1 MMKKGL
7 TLLVTSM
14 FVCSACTAAFA
25 VNFSD
30 SLIQIS
36 STFVHKPIFN
46 ILSNYISTFY
56 AIISFIV
63 LLLQ

>member
-30 SLIQIS
+30 VNANYSWAQDAIATLAEEKVIEGYPDG
-36 STFVHKPIFN
+36 TFQPGKN
-46 ILSNYISTFY
+46 IT
-56 AIISFIV
+56 
-63 LLLQ
+63 